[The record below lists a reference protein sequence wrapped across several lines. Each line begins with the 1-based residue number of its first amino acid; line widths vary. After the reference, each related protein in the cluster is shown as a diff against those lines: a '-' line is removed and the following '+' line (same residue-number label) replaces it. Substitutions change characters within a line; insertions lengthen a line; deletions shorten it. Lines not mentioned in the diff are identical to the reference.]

1 MSVAL
6 IRSDPSLHGMK
17 NALFLLL
24 LAMGPGGPAA
34 GPATVAYS
42 SHLMVDQEVV
52 VSSRITG
59 IVDSVAVDRGTLVR
73 KGQPLANLDSR
84 EADADVRQT
93 REDMELK
100 RTQFERAQ
108 SLTSSSV
115 GSISD
120 LDEKRA
126 QYAVAV
132 AAHEK
137 AKTLRDYTVIRAPFD
152 GVVTEKFARVGQKV
166 VDIQKDPL
174 FKVTAFE
181 PLLARIYVPEK
192 ELMRIHR
199 GDSVEIVPTNFP
211 EARAPGTID
220 FIGPTVDAASG
231 TFEVIVRVRKNGKS
245 VMRPGMAVSVKVGS
259 STSS

>member
-1 MSVAL
+1 
-6 IRSDPSLHGMK
+6 MK
-17 NALFLLL
+17 TTLFLIL
-24 LAMGPGGPAA
+24 LAMAPGAPAA
-34 GPATVAYS
+34 GAPVGVYP

-52 VSSRITG
+52 IGSRITG
-59 IVDSVAVDRGTLVR
+59 IIDSIVVERGSVVR

-100 RTQFERAQ
+100 KTQFERAQ
-108 SLTSSSV
+108 TLTSSSV
-115 GSISD
+115 GTKAD

-132 AAHEK
+132 AAHQK

-152 GVVTEKFARVGQKV
+152 GVVTEKLARVGQKV
-166 VDIQKDPL
+166 IDIQRDPL

-192 ELMRIHR
+192 ELLRIHK

-211 EARAPGTID
+211 DARAPGTID

-231 TFEVIVRVRKNGKS
+231 TFEVIVRVKKNGRS
-245 VMRPGMAVSVKVGS
+245 VLRPGMAVSVKVGS
-259 STSS
+259 STTS